1 MASASL
7 ANTSKI
13 SGIKINT
20 IVVDE
25 WDTISED
32 LERPKEYLEYN
43 ADPLALVCAMLRAGK
58 DYYEIG
64 STLEGV
70 GKRLTRHIP
79 IDNVIE
85 SQDLQLAEKI
95 RKHFRNKILMRRLK
109 NMNISKFM
117 LAVDELLET
126 PRRIEKDNIRPL
138 MKLPDFYE
146 EDKATEA
153 LFAEHTSVPARN
165 VRGLDTTLEYA
176 GTVKR
181 RNSRTKVDMQYW
193 RAPNNH
199 LVRVTFPLHDM
210 GRAAW
215 ECFAKHGKIKINTIS
230 GGVAKVTGYDYFV
243 YQLGTDYKVELV

>member
-1 MASASL
+1 MSNVFVTARQHGKSVLQTQTLSEL
-7 ANTSKI
+7 Y
-13 SGIKINT
+13 
-20 IVVDE
+20 DE
-25 WDTISED
+25 WSKENK
-32 LERPKEYLEYN
+32 PKEYLEFN
-43 ADPLALVCAMLRAGK
+43 TDPLALVCAMLRAGK
-58 DYYEIG
+58 EYYAIA
-64 STLEGV
+64 STLQGV
-70 GKRLTRHIP
+70 GTRKIKT
-79 IDNVIE
+79 DAVITE
-85 SQDLQLAEKI
+85 EDTAYAQRI
-95 RKHFRNKILMRRLK
+95 RKHFRNKILLRRLK
-109 NMNISKFM
+109 NVNISKFM

-126 PRRIEKDNIRPL
+126 PLRIEKDSVSPL

-153 LFAEHTSVPARN
+153 LFAEHTSVPVRN
-165 VRGLDTTLEYA
+165 VQGLDTTLEYA

-181 RNSRTKVDMQYW
+181 RTSRIKVDMQYW

-230 GGVAKVTGYDYFV
+230 GSVAKVTGYDYFV